1 MVTRMEGP
9 GGEARV
15 GMLETLRAFAH
26 DELVATGELEAAGAA
41 HTEWCVALA
50 VEAGPATKGPDQRA
64 WLDRLEAELPNLR
77 AALRR
82 MLDGGRHAEALAVA
96 CDLERLWFVR
106 GHLAE
111 GRRWI
116 AEALAGVPQEGA
128 LAARALALA
137 ATLAHYGGELGVAED
152 EAGRAVAAAA
162 GLGAHPDRAEALA
175 ALGLMDRALGRYP
188 DAERRYGEAIAILRE
203 ADRPARLA
211 ETLGRRAILAMLA
224 LDFAAAIERGEEAVR
239 VARAAGDIASIAY
252 AGPPVAIS
260 LLMTGDDAGAQA
272 VLDEALAATRALG
285 NRRHASRALWALGLV
300 ALRRGEPARALIEEA
315 CALGGEFGD
324 DVFLTFA
331 IPELARAHIAEG
343 GPEPAVRLLAAASA
357 FRAATGA
364 APVVWFQEEHERA
377 IETARAALGEDRF
390 AAVWREGEAI
400 TPDEAFVSGR
410 DAAGDPGPEQE
421 GDAPEPEELTAREA
435 EVLILVAR
443 GLTDAQVAAE
453 LVLSRRTVHAHLR
466 AVTASSTSAAGTP
479 PPAGRWS
486 AVSPRPPGRVP
497 TRYRD
502 GLPAKIGTAV
512 RQGCRCPRRGPPYRR
527 PRRTMR
533 REDDMATRNA
543 ELVGSIY
550 DALARGDIDGA
561 LAALDP
567 DVEWVEPDTPG
578 LPFAGVHRGREGV
591 ASGVRHGA
599 RDLGRLPRRA
609 RGTARR
615 RRVGRCDRPIPRP
628 GGRPAGQRPVCARL
642 ARPRRPGRRVPQ
654 LHRHRGVRRRAREGD
669 PMIETTTAATTAAP
683 RSSRRGPGPG
693 SSTRRM
699 SRGPGPASRRRSTRR
714 PKGGIPG
721 VARRYGLLIDT
732 LDWRFVNGFAYF
744 AVPPAP
750 EEEVP
755 ARFGRPRRRWSASS
769 GAKTWSAGTRG
780 QAGPI
785 RRTSPFRRWTRG
797 RSARTNCSSTLT
809 AAGSISSG

>member
-1 MVTRMEGP
+1 MHQAMRTLGALPPEPTPLLGREDELERVLALLGRDEVRMLTLTGAGGVGKTRLAARAAALAAEGFADGVLFVPLESTTDASLVPSAIALHLGLSDVGERSRLEEVVRHLGEREVLLVLDGFEHLLDGAPVLVELLSGCERVKLVVTSRAVLRLSGEQEFRVRELDASPAVALFVQRATAVEPDFRLTPEAADAVTAICGRLDGLPLALELAAARVRLLRPEAMLSQLSRRFELLTGGPRDAPARQQTMRDTVAWSYGLLDARERRVFRLLSVFVGGCSLEAAEQVAAGAGGAEALFETLASLVDKSMVTRMEGP

-26 DELVATGELEAAGAA
+26 DELLATGELEAAGAA

-50 VEAGPATKGPDQRA
+50 VEAGPATTGPDQRA

-128 LAARALALA
+128 LATRALALA

-211 ETLGRRAILAMLA
+211 ETLGRRAILGMLA
-224 LDFAAAIERGEEAVR
+224 QDFAAAIERGEEAVR

-390 AAVWREGEAI
+390 AAVWREGEAM

-466 AVTASSTSAAGTP
+466 AV
-479 PPAGRWS
+479 
-486 AVSPRPPGRVP
+486 
-497 TRYRD
+497 YRKLD
-502 GLPAKIGTAV
+502 VGSRHA
-512 RQGCRCPRRGPPYRR
+512 
-527 PRRTMR
+527 
-533 REDDMATRNA
+533 ATRW
-543 ELVGSIY
+543 
-550 DALARGDIDGA
+550 ALERGMA
-561 LAALDP
+561 
-567 DVEWVEPDTPG
+567 
-578 LPFAGVHRGREGV
+578 
-591 ASGVRHGA
+591 
-599 RDLGRLPRRA
+599 
-609 RGTARR
+609 
-615 RRVGRCDRPIPRP
+615 
-628 GGRPAGQRPVCARL
+628 
-642 ARPRRPGRRVPQ
+642 
-654 LHRHRGVRRRAREGD
+654 
-669 PMIETTTAATTAAP
+669 
-683 RSSRRGPGPG
+683 
-693 SSTRRM
+693 
-699 SRGPGPASRRRSTRR
+699 
-714 PKGGIPG
+714 
-721 VARRYGLLIDT
+721 
-732 LDWRFVNGFAYF
+732 
-744 AVPPAP
+744 
-750 EEEVP
+750 
-755 ARFGRPRRRWSASS
+755 
-769 GAKTWSAGTRG
+769 
-780 QAGPI
+780 
-785 RRTSPFRRWTRG
+785 
-797 RSARTNCSSTLT
+797 
-809 AAGSISSG
+809 